1 MIKKILK
8 SLITVFLLIIYA
20 SQAYSQKMQ
29 KKIENNITENSDI
42 TILKELLK
50 KADKNT
56 LVIFDVRTVLVVEQ
70 DAILQPAHKKRFKQ
84 FKAKIDAKLSKE
96 KSEELYSII
105 LSQKKLELVD
115 KKILEIF
122 ALMRA
127 KEVKFIALTS
137 GRTGRFGIIDK
148 REDLRIKLLK
158 DLSIEFTDSY
168 PDIKPTIFDEIAVS
182 KSEPSMYKDGILFAS
197 KAKKGTVLKEF
208 YNKEKINAN
217 KIIFIDN
224 QIKNLLSVG
233 EFCMQKKINYRGI
246 HYTNVALRKIPLID
260 EKIVDYQ
267 FKVLLEQGKWISDK
281 EAREDLSLSKQ

>member
-1 MIKKILK
+1 MLK

-29 KKIENNITENSDI
+29 KKIENDITENSDI

-115 KKILEIF
+115 EKILEIF

-158 DLSIEFTDSY
+158 DLGIEFNDSY
-168 PDIKPTIFDEIAVS
+168 PNIKPTIFNEIAVI

-197 KAKKGTVLKEF
+197 KAKKGIVLKEF
-208 YNKEKINAN
+208 YNKEKITAN

-233 EFCMQKKINYRGI
+233 EFCMQKKN
-246 HYTNVALRKIPLID
+246 
-260 EKIVDYQ
+260 
-267 FKVLLEQGKWISDK
+267 
-281 EAREDLSLSKQ
+281 